1 MLFRS
6 SSAEGTR
13 ARAGLVA
20 HLKYDYASKY
30 VVEGSMRYDGSDNF
44 PKGKRWGVF

>member
-1 MLFRS
+1 M
-6 SSAEGTR
+6 
-13 ARAGLVA
+13 A

-44 PKGKRWGVF
+44 PKGKRWGVFYAGSAAWVISEESFWKI